1 VLPQRIVEVLDVI
14 GLASQNALDEK
25 AQEPLELDTH
35 RATHTA
41 QRNPFQQQAFETS
54 PSISRDEILLEALG
68 KLTPTVV
75 AVMIVLAVMT
85 MTRYSTENSPA
96 VFIRGGEP

>member
-25 AQEPLELDTH
+25 AQEPLDTH